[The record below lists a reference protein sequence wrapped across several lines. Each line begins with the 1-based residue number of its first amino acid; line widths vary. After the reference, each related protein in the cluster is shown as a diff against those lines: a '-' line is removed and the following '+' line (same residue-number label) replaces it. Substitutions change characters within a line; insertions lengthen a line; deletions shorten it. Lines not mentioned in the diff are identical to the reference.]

1 MRRQDIK
8 QLDIVTQKEDSLVK
22 NMLEEYTKG
31 MMQERRAYRKEI
43 FAIGDEKGEQVI
55 AAL

>member
-8 QLDIVTQKEDSLVK
+8 QLEIVTQKEDSLVE
-22 NMLEEYTKG
+22 NVLTKG

-43 FAIGDEKGEQVI
+43 FAIGEEKGEQVI